1 MEIASTIRLLSS
13 LALVLALLAL
23 FLYTLR
29 RSKVGSQFR
38 SSGSI
43 QILDRVSLESNK
55 SLVLI
60 EVRGQ
65 VSLLALANERVEP
78 VWTQTSDS
86 LPADSA
92 ER

>member
-29 RSKVGSQFR
+29 RSKVGGQFR

-55 SLVLI
+55 SLVLVA
-60 EVRGQ
+60 VRGQ

-78 VWTQTSDS
+78 VWTHTSDS
-86 LPADSA
+86 LPSDSA
-92 ER
+92 EG